1 MNVNEIVNG
10 VINVEKGYWND
21 PVGGPTM
28 YGITEPPARAAGYKG
43 DMKDL
48 PRETAY
54 AIYYDQYVTAP
65 GFNKIITYSDL
76 VAQEVIDTGVNMGVG
91 VAGKFLQRSLNAL
104 EKSGLIVDGKV
115 GQRTINA
122 LRDYYAH
129 RGSDGTKVLL
139 KMLNSLQATRYIELA
154 ESSEA
159 RRKNLYGWIR
169 LRVEI

>member
-1 MNVNEIVNG
+1 MNVNDIING
-10 VINVEKGYWND
+10 VINVEKGYWDD

-28 YGITEPPARAAGYKG
+28 YGITEKVARAAGYKG

-54 AIYYDQYVTAP
+54 KIYYDEYVTAP
-65 GFNKIITYSDL
+65 GFNKLIPYSDL
-76 VAQEVIDTGVNMGVG
+76 VAQEVIDTGVNMGQS

-104 EKSGLIVDGKV
+104 ENAGLKVDGAV

-122 LRDYYAH
+122 LRDYYQH
-129 RGSDGTKVLL
+129 RGADGTSVLL

-154 ESSEA
+154 ESSEKHRA
-159 RRKNLYGWIR
+159 NLYGWIR